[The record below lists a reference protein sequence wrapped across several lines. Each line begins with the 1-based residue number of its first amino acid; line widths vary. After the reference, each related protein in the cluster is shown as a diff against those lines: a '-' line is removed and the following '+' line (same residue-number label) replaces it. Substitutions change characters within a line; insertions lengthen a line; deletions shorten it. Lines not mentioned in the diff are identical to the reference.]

1 MEKPPNKKLLFV
13 GALCLGVLSIV
24 VIVFLSSKLPMLSFD
39 NHNQLAQIIAI
50 ETELLKKWSQNGS
63 LKNNLAYNAEGSDV
77 VLLQRMLSQDSVAYP
92 EKKITGYYGDL
103 TLSAVRSFQREY
115 GLAQSG
121 VVDTATRK
129 KLNEIFLSHLC
140 PEPVSVYPDFL
151 MKKVRTN
158 TPVPSDYV
166 SPLLKDISA
175 KVKTVGIVCLR
186 SDVLPYVVQM
196 FADAERDGVEL
207 MITSGYRKPEIQKYL
222 YDFWIQVEGDKAI
235 NEIAEPGL
243 SEHQLGTA
251 IDLTDS
257 SINFAG
263 VDDRFADSKGGKWLQ
278 ANAYKYGFT
287 MSFPEGKQNI
297 TGFTYEPWHWRYI
310 GVSAATT
317 LREAGITY
325 NESNFDMDGFP
336 STKENA
342 RGLTLSANAFLSVS
356 VGSDGS
362 EKVLIKKND
371 NRQLPLA
378 SITKLMVALV
388 ASERYKDDDIVCIS
402 ENSLKIKGLSGIY
415 HAGDCFLFSESLRA
429 LLLASHNEIASSL
442 AEQIGV
448 SEFVSAMN
456 QKARTIGLSNTVF
469 VNATGLDPVAGSD
482 EINRSTVSDVYKFM
496 KFVQVNRPELL
507 SITAQKDYNLFD
519 INKNLIATIIN
530 TNKLLEQQSVPF
542 HILGGKT
549 GETPRAK
556 QNLAIVSDSPCGGKI
571 FTVVLGSQ
579 DRLGDMQNLLW
590 YVNDSYQWACKSY

>member
-1 MEKPPNKKLLFV
+1 
-13 GALCLGVLSIV
+13 
-24 VIVFLSSKLPMLSFD
+24 
-39 NHNQLAQIIAI
+39 
-50 ETELLKKWSQNGS
+50 
-63 LKNNLAYNAEGSDV
+63 
-77 VLLQRMLSQDSVAYP
+77 
-92 EKKITGYYGDL
+92 
-103 TLSAVRSFQREY
+103 
-115 GLAQSG
+115 
-121 VVDTATRK
+121 
-129 KLNEIFLSHLC
+129 
-140 PEPVSVYPDFL
+140 

>member
-1 MEKPPNKKLLFV
+1 MDKLPNKKLLTTI
-13 GALCLGVLSIV
+13 ALCIGGVLSIV
-24 VIVFLSSKLPMLSFD
+24 LIALLSSKLSVLNFG
-39 NHNQLAQIIAI
+39 NQNQLAQIIAI

-63 LKNNLAYNAEGSDV
+63 LKNNLAYNSEGNDV

-103 TLSAVRSFQREY
+103 TLSAVKSFQREY

-121 VVDTATRK
+121 VVDTTTRK

-243 SEHQLGTA
+243 SEHQLGTT

-336 STKENA
+336 STK
-342 RGLTLSANAFLSVS
+342 
-356 VGSDGS
+356 
-362 EKVLIKKND
+362 
-371 NRQLPLA
+371 
-378 SITKLMVALV
+378 
-388 ASERYKDDDIVCIS
+388 
-402 ENSLKIKGLSGIY
+402 
-415 HAGDCFLFSESLRA
+415 
-429 LLLASHNEIASSL
+429 
-442 AEQIGV
+442 
-448 SEFVSAMN
+448 
-456 QKARTIGLSNTVF
+456 
-469 VNATGLDPVAGSD
+469 
-482 EINRSTVSDVYKFM
+482 
-496 KFVQVNRPELL
+496 
-507 SITAQKDYNLFD
+507 
-519 INKNLIATIIN
+519 
-530 TNKLLEQQSVPF
+530 
-542 HILGGKT
+542 
-549 GETPRAK
+549 
-556 QNLAIVSDSPCGGKI
+556 
-571 FTVVLGSQ
+571 
-579 DRLGDMQNLLW
+579 
-590 YVNDSYQWACKSY
+590 